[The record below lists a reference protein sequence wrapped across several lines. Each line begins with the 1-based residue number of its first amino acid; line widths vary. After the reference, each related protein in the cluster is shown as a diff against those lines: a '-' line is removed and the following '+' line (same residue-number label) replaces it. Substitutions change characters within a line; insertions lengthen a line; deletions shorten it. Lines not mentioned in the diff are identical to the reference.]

1 MQKFRLQ
8 RFVKPQTLKEMKKLV
23 FSILAFALMIIMAGC
38 TTSKQIAYFQNI
50 DTISLA
56 ASRGLY
62 DARIMPKDEL
72 SIYVQ
77 TTDPTASTPF
87 NLQGSASSS
96 ASTSGSRQGY
106 LVDNTGNINFPVIG
120 KIHVAGLTKGQ
131 CEELIKSKI
140 QPYLARTET
149 PIVIVRMSSYRIVVM
164 GAVNHP
170 GVIPVTTEKISIMEA
185 LAQAGDLNIKGRR
198 DNVMLIREEP
208 NGEKHETRL
217 DLNDANL
224 INSPYYYLQQNDMI
238 YVEPNTVM
246 KRDSELGSST
256 SIWFSLVSV
265 VTSLASLVLNILR

>member
-1 MQKFRLQ
+1 
-8 RFVKPQTLKEMKKLV
+8 MKKLV

-77 TTDPTASTPF
+77 TTDPTASAPF

-96 ASTSGSRQGY
+96 SSVSTSGGSQGY
-106 LVDNTGNINFPVIG
+106 LVDNTGNINFPIIG

-164 GAVNHP
+164 GAVNSP

-208 NGEKHETRL
+208 NGEKHEMSL
-217 DLNDANL
+217 NLNDANL

-246 KRDSELGSST
+246 KRDSEFGSST
-256 SIWFSLVSV
+256 TLWFSLVSV
-265 VTSLASLVLNILR
+265 VTSLASLIINILR